1 MSRKSWDQV
10 KAERLATDAA
20 QDGYERA
27 RRAFE
32 MGERVRLLREE
43 HGLSQRELAERI
55 GSTQPAIARL
65 EAGGVMPSLGTLEKI
80 AEALDTALVIE
91 FQARKLPAPPSGKRR
106 ARASA

>member
-1 MSRKSWDQV
+1 MSRKNWDQV
-10 KAERLATDAA
+10 KVERLATDAA
-20 QDGYERA
+20 RDGYERA

-65 EAGGVMPSLGTLEKI
+65 EAGGVTPSLGTLEKI
-80 AEALDTALVIE
+80 AEALDTALVID
-91 FQARKLPAPPSGKRR
+91 FQARKTPAPATSSRR
-106 ARASA
+106 TRASA

>member
-1 MSRKSWDQV
+1 MSARNWEQV
-10 KAERLATDAA
+10 KAERLAASAA
-20 QDGYERA
+20 GEGYERA

-65 EAGGVMPSLGTLEKI
+65 EAGGVTPSLGTLEKI

-91 FQARKLPAPPSGKRR
+91 FQARTLPAPTTAKRR
-106 ARASA
+106 TRASA

>member
-1 MSRKSWDQV
+1 MSGRKWEQV

-20 QDGYERA
+20 RDGYEHA

-65 EAGGVMPSLGTLEKI
+65 EAGGVSPSLGTLERI
-80 AEALDTALVIE
+80 AEALGSALVIE
-91 FQARKLPAPPSGKRR
+91 FQARAMPAPTTAKRR
-106 ARASA
+106 PRASA